1 MAESSD
7 PGTPTPSS
15 GSAPAPAPGFGVGSW
30 LPWVGLVVVGAIVG
44 SVLGVTGVAGRPVLN
59 QTSANTGILIG
70 LNVAARSCPG
80 GPVVAELSP
89 GSRVVALARSADGSS
104 VQVRNPIDTRSRV
117 WVPTGELTSDSG
129 EATVA
134 SLPVGAACPTVTVPA
149 LNAVAPVAPPAPP
162 APGKP
167 TKPVKPGQ
175 PAPPADTTKPTEGK
189 PTALVENCRTTIT
202 VTASD
207 NVGVTSVSLSWSGT
221 NTGSGSMNSIGGG
234 QWQKVFL
241 TGMHDG
247 STTFVTV
254 AHDAAGNAS
263 SANSVTAFLQCLI

>member
-89 GSRVVALARSADGSS
+89 GSRVVALARSADGAS

-117 WVPTGELTSDSG
+117 WVPTGELTSDRG

-167 TKPVKPGQ
+167 SKPGEPAQ
-175 PAPPADTTKPTEGK
+175 PAPDTTMPTFGSITFN
-189 PTALVENCRTTIT
+189 TADACQPI
-202 VTASD
+202 VTAQISD
-207 NVGVTSVSLSWSGT
+207 NVGVTGATVTWDHPAGSSKSMAPSWTATLAVPTNFSGIV
-221 NTGSGSMNSIGGG
+221 N
-234 QWQKVFL
+234 
-241 TGMHDG
+241 
-247 STTFVTV
+247 VTIT
-254 AHDAAGNAS
+254 AHDAAGNTATAS
-263 SANSVTAFLQCLI
+263 TKFVDPVCPVG

>member
-1 MAESSD
+1 M
-7 PGTPTPSS
+7 
-15 GSAPAPAPGFGVGSW
+15 
-30 LPWVGLVVVGAIVG
+30 VGAVVG

-89 GSRVVALARSADGSS
+89 GSRVVAIARSADGAS
-104 VQVRNPIDTRSRV
+104 VQVRNPIDTRSRA
-117 WVPTGELTSDSG
+117 WVPAGELMSDRG
-129 EATVA
+129 EAAVA

-149 LNAVAPVAPPAPP
+149 LTAAAPAVPP

-167 TKPVKPGQ
+167 SKPIQ
-175 PAPPADTTKPTEGK
+175 PPPASDTTKPTEGK
-189 PTALVENCRTTIT
+189 PTALIENCRTTVT
-202 VTASD
+202 VSASD

-221 NTGSGSMNSIGGG
+221 NTGFGSMSSIGGG

-247 STTFVTV
+247 STTFAAV

-263 SANSVTAFLQCLI
+263 SANSVTASLQCLI

>member
-1 MAESSD
+1 
-7 PGTPTPSS
+7 
-15 GSAPAPAPGFGVGSW
+15 
-30 LPWVGLVVVGAIVG
+30 VVGAVVG

-89 GSRVVALARSADGSS
+89 GSRVVALARSADGAS

-117 WVPTGELTSDSG
+117 WVPTSELTSDRG
-129 EATVA
+129 EAAVA
-134 SLPVGAACPTVTVPA
+134 SLPVGTACPTVTVPA
-149 LNAVAPVAPPAPP
+149 LNAVAPAAPPAPP

-167 TKPVKPGQ
+167 GKPVQ
-175 PAPPADTTKPTEGK
+175 PPPASDTTKPTEGK
-189 PTALVENCRTTIT
+189 PTAVVENCRTTIT
-202 VTASD
+202 VSASD

-221 NTGSGSMNSIGGG
+221 NTGSGSMSSIGGG
-234 QWQKVFL
+234 QWQRVFL

-247 STTFVTV
+247 STTFAAI

-263 SANSVTAFLQCLI
+263 SANSVTASLQCLI